1 MFQEILNFFG
11 RAICHQ
17 LVERTLQID
26 GRALSVCAR
35 DTGIYIGIFS
45 SLLYLHLFKRDKRI
59 TIPSVKVSFL
69 LLFFLLPMIW
79 DGLGSY
85 LHFFESTNIRRL
97 VSGTS
102 FGLVLPFFLFP
113 LLVNRKIEQKCVPVI
128 RRWWDFGVPLG
139 FSIVLGWMVYG
150 GMVPFVLANT
160 LIILTIIVWMSLCAS
175 FIFGYVRNK
184 LLRGAL
190 ALVVGLVFLS
200 SLSEL
205 NLYVLS
211 KFI

>member
-113 LLVNRKIEQKCVPVI
+113 LLVNRRIEQKCVPVI